1 MLLCVYTHI
10 TAMMQENKNNYFF
23 TLLILC
29 IYGLFKEIRPSEP
42 YLTDYLIGD
51 QWKNLTTDSVY
62 DQVYPVWPYS
72 YFGLLV
78 PVFLLTDYLR
88 YKPVIVLEGLAYIA
102 TWSLLLW
109 AKGKQWMQFMEFTYG
124 MATSTEVAY
133 YTYVYA
139 KVSPDK
145 YKQVSSYA
153 RSTLLF
159 GRFVSGLISQLLVS
173 FKILDC
179 GQLNYV
185 SLVSVSLAFFV
196 SLFLPKVNSSIYFHA
211 NGTSTAAAT
220 TTKHPFYRLWQ
231 DLKKA
236 YSNGYVVKWSVWVA
250 LATCGNFQIGNYI
263 QTLWNDIS
271 PSKFLGAKK
280 IYYLIHKV
288 MVGILIK

>member
-1 MLLCVYTHI
+1 
-10 TAMMQENKNNYFF
+10 MMQENKNNYFF

-42 YLTDYLIGD
+42 YLTDYLIGH
-51 QWKNLTTDSVY
+51 QWKNLTTDIVY

-211 NGTSTAAAT
+211 NGTSTAAAAT

-271 PSKFLGAKK
+271 PSKF
-280 IYYLIHKV
+280 V
-288 MVGILIK
+288 E